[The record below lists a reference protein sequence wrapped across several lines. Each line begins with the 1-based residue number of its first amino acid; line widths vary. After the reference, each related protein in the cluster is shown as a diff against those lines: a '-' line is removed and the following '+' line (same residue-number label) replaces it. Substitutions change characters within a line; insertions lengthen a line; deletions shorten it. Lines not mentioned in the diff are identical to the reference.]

1 VLEVRQLSASSLG
14 RQRWSISWQLISD
27 EPLAIDSLWL
37 PHSRFRAEEI
47 DFSPPATPDT
57 VDTPIFCDASPGEV
71 IDNAFLILRA
81 GRRRIF
87 VRLRIEMSSF
97 PRAVVEA
104 IT

>member
-1 VLEVRQLSASSLG
+1 MRQLSARPLG
-14 RQRWSISWQLISD
+14 SHCWSIAWQLTAD
-27 EPLAIDSLWL
+27 PPLAIDGVWL

-47 DFSPPATPDT
+47 AFSPPATLDVFET
-57 VDTPIFCDASPGEV
+57 SVLCDAGPGEV

-87 VRLRIEMSSF
+87 VRLRIEMASS
-97 PRAVVEA
+97 PQAIVES